1 MPYWIK
7 QPAELAERLAQRP
20 ARIGLDTEFVRER
33 TYWPQLALVQM
44 AVADEILLIDPLIP
58 GMPQALAPWLS
69 DPAILKVM
77 HSASEDLVAFKC
89 ACGAL
94 PRPLFDTQIGAGLA
108 GIGAGMGYQKLV
120 LEITGVHL
128 AKGETRSDWLRR
140 PLSPA
145 QLEYAADDVRHLF
158 AIHDA
163 LQQRLQALDR
173 STWLHED
180 GERLLGTVEHDD
192 GERWPHLGMRA
203 AQFMDPPSQ
212 QRLLRLLR
220 WRDVQAR
227 HSDKPRS
234 WILDNELAAT
244 LARFPPDDRNALQ
257 ALLDKHPKA
266 PRKLGEALWQALT
279 TPLPDEAD
287 APLALAASDDNKAAL
302 KRLQDAVSARSAEL
316 GLPDGLLASRKHLE
330 ALLESGQWPQ
340 PLAGWRRRELEAT
353 LQPLLQGWLPAHIDP
368 AAATVEMPPIR
379 LGSFQAHSMHCL
391 ISPPRFI
398 RRETQATAMPRIKP
412 SPIKKARGYLAFLTD
427 QYLTS
432 GNFRSG
438 WRAFHSL

>member
-7 QPAELAERLAQRP
+7 QPAELSERLAQRP

-44 AVADEILLIDPLIP
+44 AVGDEILLIDPLIP

-69 DPAILKVM
+69 DPDILKIM

-89 ACGAL
+89 ACGTL
-94 PRPLFDTQIGAGLA
+94 PRPLFDTQIAAGLA
-108 GIGAGMGYQKLV
+108 GLGAGMGYQKLV

-158 AIHDA
+158 AMHDA
-163 LQQRLQALDR
+163 LQTRLQALDR
-173 STWLHED
+173 SAWLHED
-180 GERLLGTVEHDD
+180 GERLLGTVEQDD
-192 GERWPHLGMRA
+192 GERWPHLGMRS
-203 AQFMDPPSQ
+203 AQFMDRPAQ
-212 QRLLRLLR
+212 LRLLRLLR
-220 WRDVQAR
+220 WRDAQAR

-244 LARFPPDDRNALQ
+244 LARFPPDDRQ
-257 ALLDKHPKA
+257 ALLALFDKHPKA
-266 PRKLGEALWQALT
+266 PRKLSDALWQALT
-279 TPLPDEAD
+279 TPLADEAD

-302 KRLQDAVSARSAEL
+302 KRLQDAVAARSAEL

-330 ALLESGQWPQ
+330 ALLESAQWPQ
-340 PLAGWRRRELEAT
+340 PLAGWRRRELEPR
-353 LQPLLQGWLPAHIDP
+353 LQPLLG
-368 AAATVEMPPIR
+368 
-379 LGSFQAHSMHCL
+379 G
-391 ISPPRFI
+391 
-398 RRETQATAMPRIKP
+398 
-412 SPIKKARGYLAFLTD
+412 AR
-427 QYLTS
+427 
-432 GNFRSG
+432 
-438 WRAFHSL
+438 